1 MEVKIRWIRKPSNLK
16 EVFASKSIN
25 SNISHFSY
33 EESQDMDVVVLKKKA
48 WKKLTNNFFESCD
61 FLPSKN
67 IVQVSCKGAPIYID
81 SHGYNYARYV
91 GIEVGT
97 PQLTTCC
104 NAYSTYHDDELICKV
119 CFKNVPLGEGDG
131 GGAAT
136 MIIEE

>member
-1 MEVKIRWIRKPSNLK
+1 MEVEIKWIRKPSNLK
-16 EVFASKSIN
+16 EVFSSKPMYT
-25 SNISHFSY
+25 NI
-33 EESQDMDVVVLKKKA
+33 EELQDMDVVKLKKKA
-48 WKKLTNNFFESCD
+48 WKKLTNNFFEVCD
-61 FLPSKN
+61 FLPSNN

-91 GIEVGT
+91 GVEVDT

-104 NAYSTYHDDELICKV
+104 NAYSTYHDETLICKV